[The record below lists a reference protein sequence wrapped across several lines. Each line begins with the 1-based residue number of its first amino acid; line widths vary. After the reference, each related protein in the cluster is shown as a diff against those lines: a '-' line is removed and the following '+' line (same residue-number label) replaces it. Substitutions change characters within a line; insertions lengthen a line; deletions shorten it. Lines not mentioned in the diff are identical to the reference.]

1 MDYRFGVEINICFS
15 RVKFLI
21 LGAFIVLTI
30 NLMIKKTA
38 QSKCYGVSCFFDSTL
53 GMSIS

>member
-15 RVKFLI
+15 RVRFLI

-38 QSKCYGVSCFFDSTL
+38 QSKCYGVSCFFDIRH
-53 GMSIS
+53 MKV